1 MKYECSGA
9 PARVEIAL
17 LNEFRRHHRVRRLRR
32 AAVAVTTI
40 ATAACLSL
48 FIRIPEQ
55 AGPPESIAAHPAPP
69 SIAWTRTK
77 TKTVPRQT
85 ESRVHKP
92 TAKPPTDQLAM
103 TDFVPLPFGDYSLV
117 EESATI
123 VRVELP
129 RSALRLAGFNVAEER
144 ANDRVQADV
153 VLGADGLAHAVRFVK
168 YQQ

>member
-1 MKYECSGA
+1 MKYECPGA
-9 PARVEIAL
+9 PERVEIAL
-17 LNEFRRHHRVRRLRR
+17 LNEFRRHHRFRRLRR
-32 AAVAVTTI
+32 AAPAVMAI
-40 ATAACLSL
+40 AAAACLSL
-48 FIRIPEQ
+48 FIRIPER
-55 AGPPESIAAHPAPP
+55 AGPPQPITAHPSPP
-69 SIAWTRTK
+69 AIAWTRTK

-85 ESRVHKP
+85 VRVHKP
-92 TAKPPTDQLAM
+92 TAKLSTDQLAM
-103 TDFVPLPFGDYSLV
+103 TDFVLLPFGDYSMV

>member
-1 MKYECSGA
+1 MKYECPGA

-17 LNEFRRHHRVRRLRR
+17 LNKFRRHHRVRRLRR
-32 AAVAVTTI
+32 AAAAVTAI
-40 ATAACLSL
+40 AAAACLSL

-55 AGPPESIAAHPAPP
+55 AGPPQPIAVHPAPP
-69 SIAWTRTK
+69 AIAWTRTK

-85 ESRVHKP
+85 VRVHKP
-92 TAKPPTDQLAM
+92 TAKPPMDQLAM
-103 TDFVPLPFGDYSLV
+103 TDFVPLPFGDYSMV